1 MKKLFLLSIPVIA
14 LISSCNSGPKEVDT
28 RPATELALIKK
39 FSDADSTL
47 NAQINEANKDAF
59 FNEVKPKL
67 VDFII
72 KDLNC
77 KAENWEAH
85 VYEIK
90 PGDDGINA
98 TFLIS
103 KEPEFAEEKYMN
115 YESIVLQSDNVS
127 DDKIVQVL
135 KTLQKGDKVILSGTI
150 EKLNFDVNDTEFFQ
164 TSDHFS
170 TDKESQISN
179 PAFYF
184 TLSALKHKEI
194 GKP

>member
-1 MKKLFLLSIPVIA
+1 MKKLLLFTIPLLSII
-14 LISSCNSGPKEVDT
+14 IGCNSAPKEIDT

-59 FNEVKPKL
+59 FNETKPKL

-90 PGDDGINA
+90 SGDDGINA

-103 KEPEFAEEKYMN
+103 KEPEFGDEKYPQ
-115 YESIVLQSDNVS
+115 YASIVLESDNVS
-127 DDKIVQVL
+127 DEKFVKVL
-135 KTLQKGDKVILSGTI
+135 KTLQRGDKVILSGTI

-164 TSDHFS
+164 TGNHFS
-170 TDKESQISN
+170 VNKESQISN

-184 TLSALKHKEI
+184 TLSDLKHKET
-194 GKP
+194 GK